1 MCERV
6 LRQHGRYADT
16 ELLGC
21 MSRGVVL
28 SRRQHMAGVVSIGVV
43 LECREQCVYTVCIG
57 EVLTVRWCDIVDGV
71 CVVSIGQLLC
81 VWQSNVGVV

>member
-1 MCERV
+1 
-6 LRQHGRYADT
+6 
-16 ELLGC
+16 
-21 MSRGVVL
+21 MSGGVVL

-71 CVVSIGQLLC
+71 FVVSIGQLLC
-81 VWQSNVGVV
+81 VWQSNGGVV